1 MAKKHAEEIH
11 EMSIGKI
18 IRDKIYNMT
27 HPKKMDNLVKA
38 YADAV
43 AADTKERHGNSF
55 HAGEVVRKHGA
66 ERQGVDVRQLM
77 GYINSL
83 VKKGDIPAS
92 LKAQDEIDE
101 EYLDEKIGGLV
112 KKSDKSGV
120 PYGILKKVYDRGMAA
135 WRTGHKPGTT
145 PQQWATCKS

>member
-1 MAKKHAEEIH
+1 MANEKHAEEIH

-27 HPKKMDNLVKA
+27 HPKKMDNLVKLRMQ
-38 YADAV
+38 
-43 AADTKERHGNSF
+43 TQLQQIPFLTGNSF

-92 LKAQDEIDE
+92 FKTWMRLM
-101 EYLDEKIGGLV
+101 
-112 KKSDKSGV
+112 
-120 PYGILKKVYDRGMAA
+120 RN
-135 WRTGHKPGTT
+135 T
-145 PQQWATCKS
+145 